1 MEIIIA
7 SNNAGKIN
15 EIQSML
21 PDVLLHTMRS
31 IGFKQDIPEPYE
43 TFEQNA
49 LTKAQAIYNFSDKTV
64 LADDSGLCIEAL
76 NGQPGV
82 FSARFAGPNATD
94 YENVEKTLEALKG
107 QHNRKA
113 FYKAVICL
121 IWNGQTCFFEGFC
134 HGHIITQP
142 IGEGGFGY
150 DPIFVPDGYTETFA
164 QLPLAVKNGLSHRG
178 EAIRK
183 MAAFINE
190 AGTE

>member
-31 IGFKQDIPEPYE
+31 IGFDKDIPEPYE

-49 LTKAQAIYNFSDKTV
+49 LAKAQVIYNFSEKTV

-94 YENVEKTLEALKG
+94 YENVEKTLDALKG
-107 QHNRKA
+107 EENRKA

-121 IWNGQTCFFEGFC
+121 IWNGQTYFFEGFC
-134 HGHIITQP
+134 HGRITTQP

-150 DPIFVPDGYTETFA
+150 DPIFVPDGHTETFA
-164 QLPLAVKNGLSHRG
+164 QLPLSVKNGLSHRG
-178 EAIRK
+178 EGIRK